1 MELLVLKITKVYK
14 MGLHKGNTNN
24 LGGRPKGIPNKVT
37 ASLRNRINDFLAD
50 NWENLQKDFDKID
63 PKDRLQFYE
72 KLLQYGLPR
81 LQNTTLSTDLE
92 RLSDDQLDYIIQN
105 LQNGQAKKN

>member
-1 MELLVLKITKVYK
+1 MK
-14 MGLHKGNTNN
+14 KGQTNN
-24 LGGRPKGIPNKVT
+24 PNGRPKGIPNKVT
-37 ASLRNRINDFLAD
+37 ASLRNRINAFLSD
-50 NWENLQKDFDKID
+50 NWESLQADFSKLD

-105 LQNGQAKKN
+105 LQNGTTTKN